1 MTGTRPLERE
11 VKLGTGLSFQV
22 PDLRRVAGK
31 LVQRPSQHL
40 RTTYFDTPDLRL
52 WQRGLSLRHR
62 AGEDVG
68 GSGTWT
74 LKLPAGTD
82 SGSDPTVDRTE
93 MSWSGD
99 KAAVPPQA
107 RSLLRG
113 LLRRA
118 TLGQVT
124 ELDTTRRRLIVH
136 DAQGTPWGEIDDDTV
151 TVVGGGGDGRQF
163 RQLEVEWKGRRSAV
177 LDAVLRQLRRAG
189 ARLSKEPKLAIALGQ
204 APGPTQPATGRL
216 GSRDRLG
223 AVIEASI
230 TDALARLLDHDY
242 VLRADPADPSSPAV
256 HQARVATRRLRSDL
270 KTMRAALDPE
280 WLDGTRAELKWLGAV
295 LGRVRDL
302 DVLSGHLEEENG
314 ATDRGH
320 AELWRQL
327 DEQRRTAVKDLS
339 DVLAGSRYLD
349 LLDRL
354 AAASRKPPFAPLL
367 SGELQAEARANDV
380 LPDLVGRQ
388 WRSLRHRVKKAGKH
402 PTDRQLHRIR
412 IGAKQLRY
420 AAELAAPVI
429 GPKARRTAKAAANLQ
444 TVLGEHHDAVA
455 ADQWLREEVSRLS
468 PAASF
473 TAGQLSAHQQRRQA
487 KLRRRWTPVWKEL
500 DKDKVTHWMR

>member
-1 MTGTRPLERE
+1 M
-11 VKLGTGLSFQV
+11 KLGTGLSFQV

-40 RTTYFDTPDLRL
+40 WTIYFDTSDLRL

-62 AGEDVG
+62 TGKDAGG
-68 GSGTWT
+68 GTWT
-74 LKLPAGTD
+74 LKLPAGPD
-82 SGSDPTVDRTE
+82 QGSGPTVDRTE

-107 RSLLRG
+107 RSLLSG
-113 LLRRA
+113 LLRGAR
-118 TLGQVT
+118 LDEVT

-136 DAQGTPWGEIDDDTV
+136 DAQGTPCGEIDDDTV

-163 RQLEVEWKGRRSAV
+163 RQLEVEWKGDRSAV
-177 LDAVLRQLRRAG
+177 LDAVLHQLRRAG
-189 ARLSKEPKLAIALGQ
+189 ARLSNEPKLAVALGQ
-204 APGPTQPATGRL
+204 APGPARPATGRL
-216 GSRDRLG
+216 GTRDRLD

-230 TDALARLLDHDY
+230 SDALARLLDHDY
-242 VLRADPADPSSPAV
+242 VLRVDPADPPSHAV

-270 KTMRAALDPE
+270 KTMRAALDPQ
-280 WLDGTRAELKWLGAV
+280 WLDDTRAELKWLGGV
-295 LGRVRDL
+295 LGRVRDA
-302 DVLSGHLEEENG
+302 DVLTGHILEESELREESG
-314 ATDRGH
+314 ATDRGE
-320 AELWRQL
+320 AELRRQL
-327 DEQRRTAVKDLS
+327 DQQRRSAVKDLAG
-339 DVLAGSRYLD
+339 VLAGSRYLD

-354 AAASRKPPFAPLL
+354 TAASREAPFASVLP
-367 SGELQAEARANDV
+367 GQVQAEARAADV

-388 WRSLRHRVKKAGKH
+388 WRTVRHRVKKAGKH

-420 AAELAAPVI
+420 AAEVAAPVI
-429 GPKARRTAKAAANLQ
+429 GSKARRTAKAAAKLQ

-455 ADQWLREEVSRLS
+455 ADQWLRGEVSRLS

-473 TAGQLSAHQQRRQA
+473 TAGRLSAGQQRRQA
-487 KLRRRWTPVWKEL
+487 KLRRRWRTVWTEL
-500 DKDKVTHWMR
+500 EEKKVTHWMG